1 MLLGGLDPP
10 DYPRCPHDFA
20 GRLADHRVLVG
31 EDAVEAGGEAVRYAR
46 MLSDRLHAPS
56 QSISRSWLDAL
67 PIDVAARLCENIGA
81 LVNVGPEAR
90 PGVLDRKDLVAVGAS
105 GFAICVQGPEALRE
119 VYDGIRRSSR
129 STKGGFYADFGF
141 YTRWLQRL
149 TQPDRYLP
157 ILDHFRDFVL
167 ENYPLAPGQEV
178 LGQVCVQRRWFTWAE
193 MGRKH
198 RLTAARI
205 AGFQRAVGLAGD
217 DLRRVAPGRHDAE
230 LTILSTGLD
239 RKQASLHL
247 NVHAAAIDKL
257 VEFGLIEHAL
267 ALPHMD
273 KLFLRDDLDYFLAS
287 VFANAG
293 LVDEVPAGA
302 FPLRTIAQK
311 ATLPYNDLLRA
322 VIDGRLAKLWRLR
335 GLRGLAELH
344 LDLAEVLDIFEA
356 APLRG
361 LSRNDLRKRLHINC
375 STVSLLLGK
384 GVIASTEA
392 RHPRTRQPMSLVASE
407 EVERF
412 LDRYLPLGLMAYEL
426 GTQAKHVAV
435 RLDDAEVWP
444 IQLPERCSKI
454 YLRRKAAPVIAM

>member
-1 MLLGGLDPP
+1 
-10 DYPRCPHDFA
+10 
-20 GRLADHRVLVG
+20 
-31 EDAVEAGGEAVRYAR
+31 
-46 MLSDRLHAPS
+46 
-56 QSISRSWLDAL
+56 
-67 PIDVAARLCENIGA
+67 
-81 LVNVGPEAR
+81 
-90 PGVLDRKDLVAVGAS
+90 
-105 GFAICVQGPEALRE
+105 
-119 VYDGIRRSSR
+119 
-129 STKGGFYADFGF
+129 
-141 YTRWLQRL
+141 
-149 TQPDRYLP
+149 
-157 ILDHFRDFVL
+157 
-167 ENYPLAPGQEV
+167 
-178 LGQVCVQRRWFTWAE
+178 
-193 MGRKH
+193 
-198 RLTAARI
+198 
-205 AGFQRAVGLAGD
+205 
-217 DLRRVAPGRHDAE
+217 VAPGRHDAE